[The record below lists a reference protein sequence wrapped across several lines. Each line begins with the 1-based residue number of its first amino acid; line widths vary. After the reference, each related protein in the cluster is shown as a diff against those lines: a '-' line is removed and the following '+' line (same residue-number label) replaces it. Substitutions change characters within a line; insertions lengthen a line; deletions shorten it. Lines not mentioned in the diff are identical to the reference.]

1 MNRVAVRAIRAH
13 LVRFCLS
20 VLAVALG
27 VAFVAGTFA
36 LRTMLGSTFAD
47 IIATT
52 TLGDA
57 YVRGADDAGGAA
69 GPGAGTHNRVP
80 LSLVGPIEQ
89 VDGVAA
95 ALPDLQGPVVL
106 VGADGTAVQST
117 QAPSF
122 AFAYDSRDRAV
133 RLVAGHPP
141 RGPGEVVVEQTTL
154 DASGLAVG
162 DDTTLVVGGELRP
175 VRVVGVAEIG
185 AALAGATVVF
195 VDRATAEA
203 AFAPDGTAV
212 SIAVNAEPGV
222 TEQQLA
228 DRLGPVLRQDAT
240 PGAPPAVAITGDEMR
255 AEATESIEEVLGFVT
270 TFLLVFAGVSLFVGA
285 FIIANTFAMWV
296 RQRTRELALLRA
308 VGASPLQVFGSIV
321 LQAALVG
328 VVGAVLG
335 VAGGLG
341 LVVLLRRVMA
351 SFGMD
356 LTGRVP
362 LDAFTV
368 VVSVLLGTLVSVA
381 AAAVPARRAA
391 LVPPVDALRDEVTL
405 PERSLVRRALVGA
418 TLLLVGAAAISR
430 ALLRPEADGA
440 DRMLG
445 LGACAVVLGVLGVAP
460 VVARG
465 ALTALGA
472 PLLVLR
478 PVGRLARGN
487 VVRHPRRT
495 ANTAGALMIGM
506 ALVGA
511 SAVIAATAQA
521 STRAIVTREAS
532 TDFILRVAP
541 AGTVPAQ
548 AVADV
553 RALPDVRAA
562 DAFATAAVRVAQG
575 DDGSFTVTGVD
586 PEAIGRSVRTTE
598 VQGSFRDALARGDV
612 AVQRTTARDE
622 GWRVGD
628 ELTLTGTGEPR
639 SVRIG
644 AVIDSPAFGVP
655 LVAPQAVLDELVPAD
670 QQQVTTVFVTAV
682 PGTDLEELRG
692 ELTTTVLPY
701 VVVTVMDPEQF
712 VSDLAE
718 QVDRVLVILYAL
730 LGLSVVI
737 AVLGIVNT
745 LALSVIERTREIGL
759 LRAVGLGR
767 VQLGSTITVES
778 VLTAVFGTAVGLVV
792 GVALAATLPTVF
804 ADRGLRTLAV
814 PWGSLL
820 VMLALAVVVG
830 VLAAVWPA
838 IRAARLPVLLAVSAE

>member
-36 LRTMLGSTFAD
+36 LRTMLGSTFSD

-57 YVRGADDAGGAA
+57 YVRGADEAGGAA
-69 GPGAGTHNRVP
+69 GPAAGSHNRVP
-80 LSLVGPIEQ
+80 LTLVDPVEQ
-89 VDGVAA
+89 VAGVAA

-122 AFAYDSRDRAV
+122 AFGYDPRDRAV
-133 RLVAGHPP
+133 RLVAGDAPQ
-141 RGPGEVVVEQTTL
+141 GPDEVVVEAGTL
-154 DASGLAVG
+154 DASGLALG
-162 DDTTLVVGGELRP
+162 DATTLVIGGELRP
-175 VRVVGVAEIG
+175 VRVVGEAELG

-203 AFAPDGTAV
+203 AFAPDGTAT
-212 SIAVNAEPGV
+212 SIAVNARPGV
-222 TEQQLA
+222 SEDELA
-228 DRLGPVLRQDAT
+228 DRLAPVLRAHAV
-240 PGAPPAVAITGDEMR
+240 PGAPAVAITGDEMR
-255 AEATESIEEVLGFVT
+255 AEAIESIEEVLGFVT

-308 VGASPLQVFGSIV
+308 VGASPSQVFASIV
-321 LQAALVG
+321 LQASLVG
-328 VVGAVLG
+328 VVGAILG

-341 LVVLLRRVMA
+341 LVVLLRRVLA

-356 LTGRVP
+356 LAGRVP
-362 LDAFTV
+362 MDAFTV

-381 AAAVPARRAA
+381 AAVVPARRAA

-418 TLLLVGAAAISR
+418 ALLVVGAAAVSG
-430 ALLRPEADGA
+430 ALVRPERDGA
-440 DRMLG
+440 DRLLG
-445 LGACAVVLGVLGVAP
+445 LGACAVVVGVLGVAP
-460 VVARG
+460 VVARTV
-465 ALTALGA
+465 LTAVGA
-472 PLLVLR
+472 PLLVFR

-487 VVRHPRRT
+487 VVRNPRRT

-521 STRAIVTREAS
+521 STRAIVTQEAS

-562 DAFATAAVRVAQG
+562 DTFATAAVRVAQG
-575 DDGSFTVTGVD
+575 GDDSFTVTAVD

-598 VQGSFRDALARGDV
+598 VQGSFHDALAGGAV

-622 GWRVGD
+622 GWKVGD
-628 ELTLTGTGEPR
+628 ELTLTGTGEPLW
-639 SVRIG
+639 VRIG

-670 QQQVTTVFVTAV
+670 QQQVTTAFVTAV
-682 PGTDLEELRG
+682 PGADLEVLRTH
-692 ELTTTVLPY
+692 LTETVRPY

-718 QVDRVLVILYAL
+718 QVDQVLVILYAL

-792 GVALAATLPTVF
+792 GVALASTLPTVF

-820 VMLALAVVVG
+820 VMLALAVAVG

-838 IRAARLPVLLAVSAE
+838 VRAARLPVLEAVSAE